1 MRVKKYISIVEDRKL
16 LTESSIRRNEL
27 ERHVAIYL
35 KKGGTITKVADGIS
49 GETPTNRAK
58 PFVINR
64 HVLEQE

>member
-1 MRVKKYISIVEDRKL
+1 MKKYLSIVEDRKL

-35 KKGGTITKVADGIS
+35 KRGGTITKIAYGVSAELPS
-49 GETPTNRAK
+49 NRAK

>member
-1 MRVKKYISIVEDRKL
+1 MKKYISIVEDRKL

-27 ERHVAIYL
+27 ERHIAIYL

-58 PFVINR
+58 PFVINI
-64 HVLEQE
+64 HTLEQE

>member
-1 MRVKKYISIVEDRKL
+1 MKKYISIVENRKL
-16 LTESSIRRNEL
+16 LTESSTRQHEL
-27 ERHVAIYL
+27 ENHIAIYL

-58 PFVINR
+58 PFVINK